1 MYRVELQNFEGPL
14 DLLLFFIKRDE
25 LDIYDIPIA
34 YITDQFLEYINFLED
49 LDLNVASE
57 FILMASTLMA
67 IKAKMM
73 IPQVQDEE
81 DMEPEEDPRYEL
93 VQALLE
99 YKRYKEMAEELQV
112 YDHRTRQQFTR
123 SYYHPD
129 KVDFEPETGEA
140 LRDISLLDLI
150 VAFKQAMINKDE
162 EEVTHKVDREETT
175 IEKQADFVVNS
186 LRRRGRSSF
195 LHLCLDLSS
204 RMSVIVTFLAVLEM
218 VKEQRLNLYVD
229 QDPTDFHLDINDQY
243 EPEEEA
249 EITF

>member
-25 LDIYDIPIA
+25 LDIYNIPIA
-34 YITDQFLEYINFLED
+34 YITNQFLEYIHFLEH

-57 FILMASTLMA
+57 FILMASTLMS

-112 YDHRTRQQFTR
+112 YDHRSRRQFTR
-123 SYYHPD
+123 SYYETD

-140 LRDISLLDLI
+140 LRDIALIDLM
-150 VAFKQAMINKDE
+150 VAFKHAMIQKDQQPE
-162 EEVTHKVDREETT
+162 RHKVERFETT
-175 IEKQADFVVNS
+175 VEEQTDYVLNT
-186 LRRRGRSSF
+186 LRSKGRRSF
-195 LHLCLDLSS
+195 LQLCLDLTS
-204 RMSVIVTFLAVLEM
+204 RISVIVTFLAILEM
-218 VKEQRLNLYVD
+218 IKEQRVHLYVD
-229 QDPTDFHLDINDQY
+229 EDPTDFHLDINEQY
-243 EPEEEA
+243 VEPEEELI
-249 EITF
+249 EI